1 MTLFSKIIA
10 ASILCSLSAVSYA
23 VEDTAQP
30 AEPANAA
37 NPKVKMNTSLGDMV
51 IELNAVK
58 APNSVANFLSYVD
71 AGFYTDTLYH
81 RVISNFMIQGG
92 GFDLQ
97 QNKKATQAPIKNEA
111 NNGLKN
117 KRGTIAMARTG
128 DPHSA
133 TSQFFINVVD
143 NASLDF
149 RSEDPRGW
157 GYAVFGKVTEGLD
170 TMDKIRYTRTVRS
183 GRFQNLPAQAV
194 VINSVTRITTETKPQ
209 SKEP

>member
-1 MTLFSKIIA
+1 MKKIFTALTLSA
-10 ASILCSLSAVSYA
+10 LCSLSAF
-23 VEDTAQP
+23 
-30 AEPANAA
+30 AA
-37 NPKVKMNTSLGDMV
+37 DNPKVKMSTSLGDMV
-51 IELNAVK
+51 IELNAEK
-58 APNSVANFLSYVD
+58 APNTVANFLNYVD

-92 GFDLQ
+92 GFGLQ
-97 QNKKATQAPIKNEA
+97 QNKKDTQPPIKNEA

-133 TSQFFINVVD
+133 TAQFFINVQD
-143 NASLDF
+143 NSNLDF
-149 RSEDPRGW
+149 RSEDQRGW
-157 GYAVFGKVTEGLD
+157 GYAVFGKVVEGLD

-194 VINSVTRITTETKPQ
+194 VINSVTRINPETETEPAMD
-209 SKEP
+209 SKEETK